1 MTKRYFYISLILL
14 ITIACNKKNSSSLKK
29 NSLLSHYPSASG
41 AEYFNNHVYII
52 GDDAKYIL
60 ILDSSLA
67 IKDSIS
73 LYSFPEKKIPKA
85 IKPDIESIA
94 ITADNKLLLLGSGSV
109 IPYRNAGWLID
120 PISKQKDSL
129 QLDSFYNR
137 LKANGID
144 EINIEGLCHIPGYMA
159 ITNRGNKSYRKNM
172 LIITKK
178 DFWINQANA
187 PISLIHL
194 GTNTDSTV
202 FNGVSGLAYS
212 IKTDKLLITVS
223 TEDTRNNIDDGTIGK
238 SYLWIVDNISAKK
251 KWKAINPNTII
262 DLEEI
267 DPRFKGQKIESVC
280 ILQEDENSFTLLLA
294 ADNDNGSSTLFT
306 LSLAKD

>member
-1 MTKRYFYISLILL
+1 MRILSFLIAFLSFTCNTKSNTQLENIQRLPS
-14 ITIACNKKNSSSLKK
+14 
-29 NSLLSHYPSASG
+29 YPSASG
-41 AEYFNNHVYII
+41 IEYLNNHVYII

-60 ILDSSLA
+60 ILDSSLT
-67 IKDSIS
+67 IKDSIT
-73 LYSFPEKKIPKA
+73 LYSFSEKKIPKA

-94 ITADNKLLLLGSGSV
+94 ITSDNKLLLLGSGSLA
-109 IPYRNAGWLID
+109 PYRNAGWLID

-178 DFWINQANA
+178 DFWATQANA

-212 IKTDKLLITVS
+212 TKTDKLLITVS

-262 DLEEI
+262 DLEEV

-280 ILQEDENSFTLLLA
+280 ILQEDGKSFRLLLA

-306 LSLAKD
+306 LSLSKD

>member
-1 MTKRYFYISLILL
+1 MKILIPL
-14 ITIACNKKNSSSLKK
+14 ITLLFFTCNTKNNNQLENIQRLPS
-29 NSLLSHYPSASG
+29 YPSASG
-41 AEYFNNHVYII
+41 TEYLNNHVYII

-60 ILDSSLA
+60 ILDSNLD

-94 ITADNKLLLLGSGSV
+94 ITSDNKLLLLGSGSLA
-109 IPYRNAGWLID
+109 PYRNAGWLID

-137 LKANGID
+137 LRANGID

-178 DFWINQANA
+178 DFWTNQANA
-187 PISLIHL
+187 PISLILL

-212 IKTDKLLITVS
+212 AKTDKLLITVS

-262 DLEEI
+262 DLEEV

-280 ILQEDENSFTLLLA
+280 ILQEDEKSFTLLLA

-306 LSLAKD
+306 LSLSKD

>member
-1 MTKRYFYISLILL
+1 MRILPFLIAFLSLTCNTKSNTQL
-14 ITIACNKKNSSSLKK
+14 KNIKRLPF
-29 NSLLSHYPSASG
+29 YPSASG

-60 ILDSSLA
+60 ILDSSLT
-67 IKDSIS
+67 IKDSIA

-94 ITADNKLLLLGSGSV
+94 ITADNKLLLLGSGSIV
-109 IPYRNAGWLID
+109 PYRNTGWLID

-178 DFWINQANA
+178 DFWTNQANA
-187 PISLIHL
+187 PISLILL

-212 IKTDKLLITVS
+212 AKTDKLLITVS

-306 LSLAKD
+306 LSISKD

>member
-1 MTKRYFYISLILL
+1 MNYLFKGLSFIIVIFCS
-14 ITIACNKKNSSSLKK
+14 CSNDNNVLKK
-29 NSLLSHYPSASG
+29 INLLPHYPSASG
-41 AEYFNNHVYII
+41 VEYLNNHVYII

-60 ILDSSLA
+60 ILDSILA
-67 IKDSIS
+67 IKDSIA
-73 LYSFPEKKIPKA
+73 LYSFPETKIPKA
-85 IKPDIESIA
+85 TKPDIESIT
-94 ITADNKLLLLGSGSV
+94 ITADNKLLLLGSGSL

-129 QLDSFYNR
+129 RLDSFYNR

-178 DFWINQANA
+178 DFWTNQSNA
-187 PISLIHL
+187 PISLIRL
-194 GTNTDSTV
+194 GINTDSTV

-212 IKTDKLLITVS
+212 AKTDKLLITVS

-280 ILQEDENSFTLLLA
+280 ILQEDENSFMLLLA

-306 LSLAKD
+306 LSLSKD

>member
-1 MTKRYFYISLILL
+1 MRILPFLIAFLSFTCNTK
-14 ITIACNKKNSSSLKK
+14 NNSQLENIQRLPS
-29 NSLLSHYPSASG
+29 YTSASG
-41 AEYFNNHVYII
+41 AEYFNNHIYII

-60 ILDSSLA
+60 ILDSNLA
-67 IKDSIS
+67 IKDSIA
-73 LYSFPEKKIPKA
+73 LYSFPETKIPKA
-85 IKPDIESIA
+85 TKPDIESIT
-94 ITADNKLLLLGSGSV
+94 ITADNKLLLLGSGSL

-120 PISKQKDSL
+120 PISNQKDSL
-129 QLDSFYNR
+129 RLDSFYNR

-178 DFWINQANA
+178 DFWTNQSNA
-187 PISLIHL
+187 PISLIRL
-194 GTNTDSTV
+194 GINTDSTV

-212 IKTDKLLITVS
+212 AKTDKLLITVS

-280 ILQEDENSFTLLLA
+280 ILQEDENSFMLLLA

-306 LSLAKD
+306 LSLSKD

>member
-1 MTKRYFYISLILL
+1 MRILPFLIAFLSFTCNTKNNTQLENIQRLPS
-14 ITIACNKKNSSSLKK
+14 
-29 NSLLSHYPSASG
+29 YPSASG
-41 AEYFNNHVYII
+41 AEYFNNYVYII

-60 ILDSSLA
+60 ILDSNLS
-67 IKDSIS
+67 IKDSIA
-73 LYSFPEKKIPKA
+73 LYSFPENKIPKA
-85 IKPDIESIA
+85 TKPDIESITV
-94 ITADNKLLLLGSGSV
+94 TADNKLLLLGSGSV

-120 PISKQKDSL
+120 PVSKQKDSL
-129 QLDSFYNR
+129 RLDSFYNR

-178 DFWINQANA
+178 DFWTNQSNA
-187 PISLIHL
+187 PISLIRL
-194 GTNTDSTV
+194 GINTDSTV

-212 IKTDKLLITVS
+212 AKTDKLLITVS

-262 DLEEI
+262 DLEKI

-306 LSLAKD
+306 LSLSKD

>member
-1 MTKRYFYISLILL
+1 MRILSFLIAFLSFTCNTK
-14 ITIACNKKNSSSLKK
+14 NNSQLENIQRLSS
-29 NSLLSHYPSASG
+29 YPSASG
-41 AEYFNNHVYII
+41 VEYFNNHIYII

-60 ILDSSLA
+60 ILDSNLA
-67 IKDSIS
+67 IKDSIA
-73 LYSFPEKKIPKA
+73 LYSFPETKIPKA
-85 IKPDIESIA
+85 TKPDIESIT
-94 ITADNKLLLLGSGSV
+94 ITADNKLLLLGSGSL

-129 QLDSFYNR
+129 RLDSFYNR

-178 DFWINQANA
+178 DFWTNQANA
-187 PISLIHL
+187 AISLIHL

-212 IKTDKLLITVS
+212 AKTDKLLITVS
-223 TEDTRNNIDDGTIGK
+223 TEDTRNNFDDGTIGK

-251 KWKAINPNTII
+251 KWRAINPNTII

-267 DPRFKGQKIESVC
+267 DPRFKRQKIESIC

>member
-1 MTKRYFYISLILL
+1 MRILSFLIAFLSFTCNTKNNTQLENIQRLPS
-14 ITIACNKKNSSSLKK
+14 
-29 NSLLSHYPSASG
+29 YPSASG
-41 AEYFNNHVYII
+41 IEYLNNHVYII

-60 ILDSSLA
+60 ILDSSLT
-67 IKDSIS
+67 IKDSIT

-85 IKPDIESIA
+85 TKPDIESIA
-94 ITADNKLLLLGSGSV
+94 ITADNELLLLGSGS
-109 IPYRNAGWLID
+109 IAPYRNTGWLID
-120 PISKQKDSL
+120 PISKHKDSL

-178 DFWINQANA
+178 DFWANQTSA
-187 PISLIHL
+187 PISLIRL
-194 GTNTDSTV
+194 GINTDSTV

-212 IKTDKLLITVS
+212 TKTDKLLITVS

-262 DLEEI
+262 DMEEI

>member
-1 MTKRYFYISLILL
+1 MRILSFLIAFLFFTCNTKRNTQLENIQRLPS
-14 ITIACNKKNSSSLKK
+14 
-29 NSLLSHYPSASG
+29 YPSASG
-41 AEYFNNHVYII
+41 AEYFNNLVYII

-60 ILDSSLA
+60 ILDSNLS
-67 IKDSIS
+67 IKDSIA
-73 LYSFPEKKIPKA
+73 LYSFPENKIPKA
-85 IKPDIESIA
+85 IKPDIESIT

-120 PISKQKDSL
+120 PVSKQKDSL
-129 QLDSFYNR
+129 RLDSFYNR

-178 DFWINQANA
+178 DFWTNQSNA

-194 GTNTDSTV
+194 GINTDSTV

-212 IKTDKLLITVS
+212 AKTDKLLITVS

-262 DLEEI
+262 DLEET

-306 LSLAKD
+306 LSLSKD

>member
-1 MTKRYFYISLILL
+1 MRILSFLIAFLSFTCNTK
-14 ITIACNKKNSSSLKK
+14 NNSQLENIQRLPS
-29 NSLLSHYPSASG
+29 YPSASG
-41 AEYFNNHVYII
+41 VEYFNNHIYII

-60 ILDSSLA
+60 ILDSNLA
-67 IKDSIS
+67 IKDSIA
-73 LYSFPEKKIPKA
+73 LYSFPETKIPKA
-85 IKPDIESIA
+85 TKPDIESIT
-94 ITADNKLLLLGSGSV
+94 ITADNKLLLLGSGSL

-129 QLDSFYNR
+129 RLDSFYNR

-178 DFWINQANA
+178 DFWTNQSNA

-194 GTNTDSTV
+194 GINTDSTV

-212 IKTDKLLITVS
+212 AKTDKLLITVS
-223 TEDTRNNIDDGTIGK
+223 TEDTRNNVDDGTIGK

-280 ILQEDENSFTLLLA
+280 ILQEDENSFRLLLA

-306 LSLAKD
+306 LSLSKD